1 MTITA
6 QSVIRRAVETLQD
19 NTSIRW
25 PVGELVRYLNDGQRE
40 VVMHRPDA
48 LVKNASVILAEGT
61 KQRLATGTGAGGV
74 GALNLPA
81 KLIEVVRN
89 SGGTKRPVRLVIRE
103 ILDAQIPGWHSLTGA
118 TDIMHFMFDPRDPL
132 TFYVYPPAASTGAAL
147 DLVYGAYP
155 TDVTEPTSG
164 DYTSVSGNIDLL
176 DIHGNAL
183 LDYILYR
190 AYSKDSEYAGN
201 AQRAV
206 NHYTAFMNALGIE
219 IKATLAVAPTT
230 RSNPN
235 HPGASSTGAQ
245 G

>member
-1 MTITA
+1 MPITA

-48 LVKNASVILAEGT
+48 LVKNATVTLAAGT
-61 KQRLATGTGAGGV
+61 RQRLGTGTGAGGV
-74 GALNLPA
+74 GASQFPA

-89 SGGTKRPVRLVIRE
+89 SGGNKRPVRLVIRE
-103 ILDAQIPGWHSLTGA
+103 ILDAQLPGWHALTGV

-132 TFYVYPPAASTGAAL
+132 TFYVYPPAAETGAAL
-147 DLVYGAYP
+147 DVVYGAYP
-155 TDVTEPTSG
+155 TDVAEPTSG
-164 DYTSVSGNIDLL
+164 DYTAVSGNIDLL

-206 NHYTAFMNALGIE
+206 NHYTAFMNALGVE

-230 RSNPN
+230 RGNPN